1 MMNENNEMELDLVEL
16 TDEELDAVY
25 GGKKSL
31 YVKGNNVNVRSGP
44 GKEFRSIA
52 LMGKGDEL
60 LYKSEKKKDKEGK
73 TWLKVDCIYMI
84 GWVRSDLV
92 RK

>member
-1 MMNENNEMELDLVEL
+1 MNENMENNVLELNEEMLEQVS
-16 TDEELDAVY
+16 
-25 GGKKSL
+25 GGKHVTLKIK
-31 YVKGNNVNVRSGP
+31 VDEANVRSGP
-44 GKEFRSIA
+44 GKEYHSIA

-60 LYKSEKKKDKEGK
+60 VYKGEKKKDKEGK
-73 TWLKVDCIYMI
+73 TWLKVDCIGMI

>member
-1 MMNENNEMELDLVEL
+1 MMNENNEMDLNMVEL
-16 TDEELDAVY
+16 TDADLDEVS

-44 GKEFRSIA
+44 GKEYHSIA

-60 LYKSEKKKDKEGK
+60 LYKGEKKKDKEGK
-73 TWLKVDCIYMI
+73 TWLYVSNGKLN
-84 GWVRSDLV
+84 GWIRSDLL
-92 RK
+92 K

>member
-1 MMNENNEMELDLVEL
+1 MMNENNEMDLNMVEL
-16 TDEELDAVY
+16 TDADLDEVS

-31 YVKGNNVNVRSGP
+31 YVKSNNVNVRSGP
-44 GKEFRSIA
+44 GKEYHSIA

-60 LYKSEKKKDKEGK
+60 LYKGEKKKDKEGK

>member
-1 MMNENNEMELDLVEL
+1 MMNENNEMELDMVEL
-16 TDEELDAVY
+16 TDADLDAVY

-44 GKEFRSIA
+44 GKEYHSIA

-60 LYKSEKKKDKEGK
+60 LYKGEKKKDKEGK
-73 TWLKVDCIYMI
+73 TWLKVDCIGMI

-92 RK
+92 KK

>member
-1 MMNENNEMELDLVEL
+1 MMNENNELELEMIEL
-16 TDEELDAVY
+16 TNEDLDEVF

-44 GKEFRSIA
+44 GKEYHSIA

-60 LYKSEKKKDKEGK
+60 VYKGEKKKDKDGK
-73 TWLKVDCIYMI
+73 TWVKVDCIGMI

-92 RK
+92 KK